1 MRKNW
6 GLARQMIVRNLKRRA
21 LQKSRTDVCS
31 RSRTITSIEPPRG
44 ALQSD
49 GPGTPSMRWVRGE
62 KLDWIGF
69 VPFELFFAYSLAG
82 IRWKG
87 EARRGKKSQLPFWRE
102 REDRSS
108 PHDPMIRGGSNI
120 TTHYS
125 VHHSSSSP
133 DADLLSI
140 CFAAFI
146 SFTVYTA
153 PFLRPSLIPD
163 PNLFSSFR
171 LPHSSQCA
179 NSMLIPIPSAVYPTI
194 PPTYAAVSLTT

>member
-1 MRKNW
+1 MLR
-6 GLARQMIVRNLKRRA
+6 
-21 LQKSRTDVCS
+21 
-31 RSRTITSIEPPRG
+31 
-44 ALQSD
+44 SD